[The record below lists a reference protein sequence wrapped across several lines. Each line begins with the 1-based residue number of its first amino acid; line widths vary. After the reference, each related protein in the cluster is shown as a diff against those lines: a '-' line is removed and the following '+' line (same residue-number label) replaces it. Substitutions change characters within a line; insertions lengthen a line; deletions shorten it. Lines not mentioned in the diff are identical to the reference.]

1 MDPTPFVPLGRIV
14 KTHGL
19 AGEVSV
25 IATDGLPLTRL
36 VGVAVW
42 FVPPTGLIRTAV
54 IAGVRPGPKGPLV
67 RFEGVDGPDA
77 AATLRGTTIV
87 ARPQD
92 LPEGVEGPADEPD
105 PVGLR
110 VVDAVRGMIGE
121 IDYTIATGANDV
133 WVVTGGPFGEVL
145 IPVIDSVVREI
156 DWDAGIAHVELL
168 DGLIE
173 GE

>member
-1 MDPTPFVPLGRIV
+1 MEPAPFVPLGRIV

-25 IATDGLPLTRL
+25 VATEGLPLKRL
-36 VGVAVW
+36 VGVTVW
-42 FVPPTGLIRTAV
+42 FVPPPGVIRTAV
-54 IAGVRPGPKGPLV
+54 ITAVRPGPKGPLV
-67 RFEGVDGPDA
+67 RFDGVESPEA
-77 AATLRGTTIV
+77 AATLRGATIV

-92 LPEGVEGPADEPD
+92 LPEDVEEPEHEPD

-110 VVDAVRGMIGE
+110 VIDAVRGEIGE
-121 IDYTIATGANDV
+121 VTYVIVTGANDV
-133 WVVTGGPFGEVL
+133 WVVTGGSFGEVL
-145 IPVIDSVVREI
+145 IPVVDHVVREI
-156 DWDAGIAHVELL
+156 DWDACVARVELL

>member
-1 MDPTPFVPLGRIV
+1 MDPDAFVPLGRIV

-25 IATDGLPLTRL
+25 FATGGLPLARL
-36 VGVAVW
+36 VGVTVW
-42 FVPPTGLIRTAV
+42 FVPPPALVRTAV

-67 RFEGVDGPDA
+67 RFD
-77 AATLRGTTIV
+77 
-87 ARPQD
+87 
-92 LPEGVEGPADEPD
+92 GVEGPEAAAALRGATIMARSQDLPAGVDEPAAEPD

-110 VVDAVRGMIGE
+110 VIDAARGDIGE
-121 IDYTIATGANDV
+121 VTDVIVTGANDV
-133 WVVTGGPFGEVL
+133 WVVTGGRFGEVL
-145 IPVIDSVVREI
+145 VPVIGPVVREI
-156 DWDAGIAHVELL
+156 DWDASVVRVELL